1 MKNLIYLFFS
11 LFLLSCSDDG
21 KIEDESSTAVIYPA
35 PVELTILNANGE
47 KVFVTGEF
55 NREDVVV
62 EMTNHNDV
70 FIPDN
75 EIMDELFCEEDLSG
89 ILLPV
94 YNGGK
99 PSSFYT
105 VKFRITFPNT
115 QVYLVEVDIDKTPNL
130 YAPHW
135 FNKTIRINGEVVY
148 EGDVSE
154 PGEYCHES
162 ALKLNLVLNQ

>member
-11 LFLLSCSDDG
+11 IFLLSCSDDN
-21 KIEDESSTAVIYPA
+21 KIEEEIATPLTQPTAI
-35 PVELTILNANGE
+35 ELIVLNSNGE

-55 NREDVVV
+55 NREDVIV

-70 FIPDN
+70 FILDN
-75 EIMDELFCEEDLSG
+75 EIMNEFCEEDLSG

-99 PSSFYT
+99 PSNFYT
-105 VKFRITFPNT
+105 VKFRITFPNA
-115 QVYLVEVDIDKTPNL
+115 QVYLVEVDVEKTPNQ
-130 YAPHW
+130 YALHW
-135 FNKTIRINGEVVY
+135 FNKTIRINDQVVY

-154 PGEYCHES
+154 PGEYCHGG

>member
-21 KIEDESSTAVIYPA
+21 KVEDEIATAVIYPNN
-35 PVELTILNANGE
+35 VELTVLNSNGE
-47 KVFVTGEF
+47 KVFVIGEM
-55 NREDVVV
+55 NRGDVVV
-62 EMTNHNDV
+62 EMAYRNDE
-70 FIPDN
+70 FIQDN
-75 EIMDELFCEEDLSG
+75 EIMNEFCEEDLSG
-89 ILLPV
+89 IFLPLASIS
-94 YNGGK
+94 K
-99 PSSFYT
+99 HPSFYT

-115 QVYLVEVDIDKTPNL
+115 QVYLVEVDIDKTPNQYTL
-130 YAPHW
+130 HW